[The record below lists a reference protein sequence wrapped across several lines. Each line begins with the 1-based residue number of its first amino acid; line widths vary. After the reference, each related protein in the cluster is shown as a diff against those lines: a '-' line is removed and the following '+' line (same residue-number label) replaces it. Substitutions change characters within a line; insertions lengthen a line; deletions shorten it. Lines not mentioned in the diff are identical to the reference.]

1 MNQAVT
7 VGFVIYLLM
16 ILVVG
21 IVTARFN
28 KTLPDFLLAG
38 RSLGPWVVALSERA
52 SGQSGWL
59 ILGLTGLAYASGLG
73 DPSGV
78 KPQPA
83 LWAGIGGCSGVI
95 LSWILIAHRL
105 RVESEKLGALTLP
118 RFFELKFRGEDPLI
132 RFVTTGIIV
141 FCFIFYI
148 AAQFDAAGKSLEQT
162 FGFSHFRG
170 ILVGASIIVF
180 YTLMGGFLAVAWTDF
195 VQGIIMLVTLVILPV
210 VALQQVGGM
219 EVLLQKVSNVNGNLL
234 SPTGGRSGWTLLSG
248 IIGGLGIGLGYLGQP
263 HVLTRYMSI
272 RSSSE
277 VGKAKSVAIV
287 YAVLT
292 YGGAVL
298 MGIVAIAYFGSGHF
312 SDPEKMMP
320 ALATAVFPAW
330 FAGILICGA
339 LAAMMSTADSQLLV
353 TTSSVAEDVYHQSI
367 NPKAKQSQLVLIS
380 RIVTVLI
387 GAGAILLARLP
398 SSVFDKVLFAWG
410 GLGAALGP
418 PLVLSLWWKKTSRD
432 GVLAGMILGFMTV
445 IVWDNFFKWTGLYSL
460 IPGFLLSWAAVY
472 LISLKSERAAN

>member
-1 MNQAVT
+1 M
-7 VGFVIYLLM
+7 
-16 ILVVG
+16 
-21 IVTARFN
+21 R
-28 KTLPDFLLAG
+28 
-38 RSLGPWVVALSERA
+38 R
-52 SGQSGWL
+52 
-59 ILGLTGLAYASGLG
+59 
-73 DPSGV
+73 
-78 KPQPA
+78 
-83 LWAGIGGCSGVI
+83 
-95 LSWILIAHRL
+95 
-105 RVESEKLGALTLP
+105 
-118 RFFELKFRGEDPLI
+118 
-132 RFVTTGIIV
+132 
-141 FCFIFYI
+141 
-148 AAQFDAAGKSLEQT
+148 
-162 FGFSHFRG
+162 
-170 ILVGASIIVF
+170 VF

>member
-7 VGFVIYLLM
+7 IGFVIYLVL

-21 IVTARFN
+21 IITSRFN

-59 ILGLTGLAYASGLG
+59 ILGLTGLAYATGLG

-83 LWAGIGGCSGVI
+83 LWAAIGGCSGVI
-95 LSWILIAHRL
+95 LSWILIAERL
-105 RVESEKLGALTLP
+105 RLESEKLGALTLP
-118 RFFELKFRGEDPLI
+118 RFFELRFRGEDPLI
-132 RFVTTGIIV
+132 RLVTMGIII
-141 FCFIFYI
+141 FCYIFYI

-162 FGFSHFRG
+162 FGFSHFKG
-170 ILVGASIIVF
+170 ILIGASIIVF

-210 VALQQVGGM
+210 VALQQVGGLDAL
-219 EVLLQKVSNVNGNLL
+219 VQKVSTVDSNLL
-234 SPTGGRSGWTLLSG
+234 TVSGERRGWKLLTG

-272 RSSSE
+272 RSIGE
-277 VGKAKSVAIV
+277 VGKAKNIAIV

-298 MGIVAIAYFGSGHF
+298 MGVVAIAYFGAGHF

-320 ALATAVFPAW
+320 VLATTVFPAW

-353 TTSSVAEDVYHQSI
+353 TTSSVAEDLYHQSI
-367 NPKAKQSQLVLIS
+367 NSQASQSQLVLIS
-380 RIVTVLI
+380 RIVTLVI
-387 GAGAILLARLP
+387 GAAASLLARLP
-398 SSVFDKVLFAWG
+398 ASIVDKVLFAWG

-418 PLVLSLWWKKTSRD
+418 PLVLSLWWEKTTRN
-432 GVLAGMILGFMTV
+432 GVLAGMVIGFVTV
-445 IVWDNFFKWTGLYSL
+445 IIWDNFFKWTGLYSL
-460 IPGFLLSWAAVY
+460 IPGFLISWVAVY
-472 LISLKSERAAN
+472 VISFRGNKVLV